1 MKCESNQC
9 WMNHYLS
16 VELALQRC
24 STPPSQHWKLLA
36 TCILRCI
43 LRSLRFDE
51 AVTQRIVGVIRF
63 VFRPHVDFDVVCE
76 SLDCSTW
83 KKFSYRFEIAWI
95 RLLLSHVTRKT
106 KWTKG
111 ETQIQAFNAAKMPS
125 CWASYSFW
133 WLNQFSDH
141 QETAHFWA
149 TASGH
154 SQLSTTMVSSH
165 PFSAL
170 PTLH

>member
-1 MKCESNQC
+1 MLKNSLPQC
-9 WMNHYLS
+9 WISTAKMLHDTLS
-16 VELALQRC
+16 TLKVVGHLHRRC
-24 STPPSQHWKLLA
+24 PPI
-36 TCILRCI
+36 CISPSR
-43 LRSLRFDE
+43 R
-51 AVTQRIVGVIRF
+51 
-63 VFRPHVDFDVVCE
+63 FDVVCE

-83 KKFSYRFEIAWI
+83 KKFSYIFDFAWI

-133 WLNQFSDH
+133 WLNQFSHH

-170 PTLH
+170 PTLHWFFSHFHKVGYPFEVNYCL